1 MRNFHKRIPVL
12 LILIL
17 FLFPSMTA
25 FAEMPNI
32 NGSSAITFD
41 VETGEIIYTKNI
53 DEIMYPASLTKLMT
67 ALILSENY
75 STRQNDYLKYP
86 REARLEVPYAMYY
99 NLKPLVNGE
108 EITANEILHALLL
121 GSANDAATTIALNIS
136 DSVADFADLMNEKAK
151 SLGMKSTHFV
161 NATGLHDPDHY
172 STTYDLML
180 LLKAAYEDPW
190 LRSVASNESYTVK
203 TKVQTLGNVVNKNK
217 NLGIS
222 GNVFG
227 KTGYTGEAGRCLAA
241 VYVIDGRTIGS
252 VDLNSINDAG
262 NVQVFKDTTTLALAS
277 VEEEKTVLVAQGQE
291 VQTLKLP
298 YKTFR
303 WFGPTKEIELPIVAK
318 DSLSSYMNEMNKKEA
333 IQEVV
338 VSDLNPFMVQAG
350 DSVGAITLTHRT
362 GVQNITLL
370 AKFDTGKLI
379 LKENMFSYVLIV
391 IATLLVFAFLVI
403 FVIGNY
409 RKKKRSRMRKI
420 EGRRSQ
426 RSVRVR
432 R

>member
-1 MRNFHKRIPVL
+1 MRNFHKRIPVFL
-12 LILIL
+12 MLVL

-67 ALILSENY
+67 ALILSEKY
-75 STRQNDYLKYP
+75 SNSQNEYLEYP

-99 NLKPLVNGE
+99 NLKPLGTGE
-108 EITANEILHALLL
+108 LISANELMHALLL
-121 GSANDAATTIALNIS
+121 GSANDAATTIAIDIS
-136 DSVADFADLMNEKAK
+136 GSVSEFAALMNEKAK
-151 SLGMKSTHFV
+151 SLGMKSSHFV

-172 STTYDLML
+172 STAYDMML

-252 VDLNSINDAG
+252 VNLNSINDAG
-262 NVQVFKDTTTLALAS
+262 NVQVFNDTTSLALAT
-277 VEEEKTVLVAQGQE
+277 VKEEKTVLVAQGQE
-291 VQTLKLP
+291 VTKLKLP

-303 WFGPTKEIELPIVAK
+303 WFGPVKEIELPLVAK
-318 DSLSSYMNEMNKKEA
+318 DSLSYYKNEMNEKEA
-333 IQEVV
+333 VQEMVT
-338 VSDLNPFMVQAG
+338 SDLNPFMVKAG
-350 DSVGAITLTHRT
+350 DSAGAITLTHRT
-362 GVQNITLL
+362 GIQKTTLL

-379 LKENMFSYVLIV
+379 FKENLFAYILIV
-391 IATLLVFAFLVI
+391 VATLLVFAFLVI
-403 FVIGNY
+403 FIIGNY
-409 RKKKRSRMRKI
+409 RKKKRARMRKL